1 MLPSAS
7 IGAGHLLSAG
17 LFYASEES
25 GRGLTPELEL
35 FSPVPRGT
43 GSPAVAVMQENSTTS
58 ERPTGL
64 QMNLPARAENVA
76 VVRHALAGLA
86 DEIGMDEAGVA
97 DLKTVVTEAC
107 MNVVTHAYNGR
118 PGPLIVSAEPDA
130 DGLTVIVLDEGSGIK
145 PEASTE
151 RESLRLGLSLIA
163 ALSGSFA
170 ISGGL
175 DRGTQVTMRIP
186 LSGGGTDGSD
196 PVEMEPHRNDATELV
211 VDQPGLLGPVLA
223 RMVGALAARR
233 DLSVDRVSDA
243 VLITDA
249 IADAVPSRF
258 EDGRVKL
265 GMRDAEGGIE
275 LRVGPMDRGAA
286 DRVREDLDVP
296 EVGGSLEILADEM
309 TVEGSDDGDYLII
322 TFAAAP

>member
-1 MLPSAS
+1 MS
-7 IGAGHLLSAG
+7 
-17 LFYASEES
+17 
-25 GRGLTPELEL
+25 
-35 FSPVPRGT
+35 
-43 GSPAVAVMQENSTTS
+43 
-58 ERPTGL
+58 
-64 QMNLPARAENVA
+64 LPARAENVA

-86 DEIGMDEAGVA
+86 EEIGMDEAGIA
-97 DLKTVVTEAC
+97 DLKTVVTEAG
-107 MNVVTHAYNGR
+107 MNVVVHAYGGE

-130 DGLTVIVLDEGSGIK
+130 DGLTVVVRDEGSGIK

-170 ISGGL
+170 IAGGL

-186 LSGGGTDGSD
+186 LQGGGTDGSD
-196 PVEMEPHRNDATELV
+196 PVEMEPRRHDSTELV
-211 VDQPGLLGPVLA
+211 VDHPQLLAPVLA
-223 RMVGALAARR
+223 RVVGALAARR

-265 GMRDAEGGIE
+265 GLRDAEEGIE
-275 LRVGPMDRGAA
+275 VRIGPMEHGAA
-286 DRVREDLDVP
+286 GKVREDLEVP
-296 EVGGSLEILADEM
+296 QLGGSLEVLADEM
-309 TVEGSDDGDYLII
+309 TVETSDDGDYLVIR
-322 TFAAAP
+322 FAAAP